1 MLDNTTTEVVEAD
14 AGEKT
19 KRARR
24 TGDLEFAADEAAE
37 AEAARAGD
45 VLRETKWGGAMLEAE
60 LAAGVRGGGRRV
72 GELLIASPGY
82 GFGAPYVCG
91 SQSFERADIKV

>member
-14 AGEKT
+14 AGEKS
-19 KRARR
+19 KLARR
-24 TGDLEFAADEAAE
+24 TGDLEFAA
-37 AEAARAGD
+37 EAARAGD
-45 VLRETKWGGAMLEAE
+45 VLGETKWGGAMLEAD
-60 LAAGVRGGGRRV
+60 LAAGVRALRGGRRRV

-91 SQSFERADIKV
+91 SQSFERANIKV